1 MSSGLDPFVDGHGL
15 ASFFMTATLKQRIDL
30 VRHLIEFGRQ
40 IIVLTGPPA
49 SGKSTLLD
57 QITAH
62 EGRAWQVIRMTAG
75 PKLNGDTLIA
85 RLFEDLEIDDAEP
98 ATLGTI
104 RDAIAAA
111 SADGRTTILAID
123 DADALPADT
132 ASCLAALA
140 HVANPDAE
148 LKVLLTADSGE
159 SSIINQLQIET
170 EQHALLHVVEVP
182 RLSDEQTRE
191 MLQHRWRAA
200 YGEEPFP
207 FSDIEMAQVYQQ
219 AAGLPG
225 KAIVLARQ
233 IQIMSGGP
241 ASTERDPARRLL
253 LGGLIAIAVLIVIAL
268 INGTT
273 VREPEPALVELELP
287 DATIAA
293 APPLELPR
301 EPTVSAPRTLI
312 PSAPAPQPATEIAP
326 PPAPPA
332 GSEPPRAPSATPEAV
347 PEPTPAPATVAQTP
361 RPSPPV
367 AAQPQPAM
375 QPPAATKPPPPPRP
389 EAPRVA
395 PAAQKVAK
403 PAPPA
408 AKPPYSLA
416 WLKSQPKSG
425 YVLQLFGVR
434 DRAAAENFVRE
445 RKLAGESVV
454 LTTEHAGGPWYV
466 VLWGH
471 YPDRSAAQAAIG
483 DLPVKLA
490 GTSPWARPIK
500 SLE

>member
-1 MSSGLDPFVDGHGL
+1 MSSGLDPFVDGHGV
-15 ASFFMTATLKQRIDL
+15 ASYFTTATLKQRIDL

-49 SGKSTLLD
+49 AGKSTLLD
-57 QITAH
+57 QITTN
-62 EGRAWQVIRMTAG
+62 EGRPWHVIRMTAG
-75 PKLNGDTLIA
+75 PKLNGDTLIE
-85 RLFEDLEIDDAEP
+85 RLIEDLEIDDAEP
-98 ATLGTI
+98 ATLSTI

-132 ASCLAALA
+132 AGCLAALA

-148 LKVLLTADSGE
+148 LKILLTADSGE

-200 YGEEPFP
+200 YGDEPFP

-268 INGTT
+268 INGTM

-293 APPLELPR
+293 APPLEVPR
-301 EPTVSAPRTLI
+301 ERTVSAPETII
-312 PSAPAPQPATEIAP
+312 PSAPAPR
-326 PPAPPA
+326 PAPEAAPQP
-332 GSEPPRAPSATPEAV
+332 EPEPSAAPFAAPEAI
-347 PEPTPAPATVAQTP
+347 PAPAPEPVPAAQAP
-361 RPSPPV
+361 PPPV
-367 AAQPQPAM
+367 AAQPPPTI
-375 QPPAATKPPPPPRP
+375 QPPAATKPPPRR
-389 EAPRVA
+389 EAARVA
-395 PAAQKVAK
+395 PAPQKVAK
-403 PAPPA
+403 PAPTA

-416 WLKSQPKSG
+416 WLKAQPKSG

-445 RKLAGESVV
+445 RKLSSESVV

>member
-1 MSSGLDPFVDGHGL
+1 MSSGLDPFVDGHGV
-15 ASFFMTATLKQRIDL
+15 ASYFTTATLKQRIDL

-57 QITAH
+57 QITTN
-62 EGRAWQVIRMTAG
+62 EGRPWRVIRMTAG
-75 PKLNGDTLIA
+75 PKLNGDTLIE
-85 RLFEDLEIDDAEP
+85 RLIEDLEIDDAEP
-98 ATLGTI
+98 ATLSTI

-132 ASCLAALA
+132 AGCLAALA

-148 LKVLLTADSGE
+148 LKILLTADSGE

-200 YGEEPFP
+200 YGDEPFP

-268 INGTT
+268 INGTM

-293 APPLELPR
+293 APPLEVPR
-301 EPTVSAPRTLI
+301 ERTVSAPETII
-312 PSAPAPQPATEIAP
+312 PSAPAPR
-326 PPAPPA
+326 PAP
-332 GSEPPRAPSATPEAV
+332 EAT
-347 PEPTPAPATVAQTP
+347 PTPAPEPSAAPSAAPEAIPAPTPEPAPAAQAP
-361 RPSPPV
+361 PPPV
-367 AAQPQPAM
+367 AAQPPPTI
-375 QPPAATKPPPPPRP
+375 QPPAATKPPPRR
-389 EAPRVA
+389 EAARVA
-395 PAAQKVAK
+395 PAPQKVAK
-403 PAPPA
+403 PAPT
-408 AKPPYSLA
+408 AKKTPYSLA
-416 WLKSQPKSG
+416 WLKSQAKSG

-445 RKLAGESVV
+445 RKLADESIV

>member
-1 MSSGLDPFVDGHGL
+1 MSSGLDPFVDGRGV
-15 ASFFMTATLKQRIDL
+15 ASYFTTPTLKQRIDL

-57 QITAH
+57 QITAN
-62 EGRAWQVIRMTAG
+62 ESRPWQVIRMTAG
-75 PKLNGDTLIA
+75 PKLNGDTLIE
-85 RLFEDLEIDDAEP
+85 RLLEDLGIDAGEP
-98 ATLGTI
+98 ASLGTI
-104 RDAIAAA
+104 RDAIAGA

-132 ASCLAALA
+132 AGCLAALA

-159 SSIINQLQIET
+159 SAIINQLQIET

-182 RLSDEQTRE
+182 RLSDEQTQE
-191 MLQHRWRAA
+191 MLQHRWQAA
-200 YGEEPFP
+200 YGDEPFP
-207 FSDIEMAQVYQQ
+207 FSDIEMAQIYQQ

-233 IQIMSGGP
+233 VQIMSGGP

-253 LGGLIAIAVLIVIAL
+253 IGGLIAIAVLAVIAL
-268 INGTT
+268 INSTM
-273 VREPEPALVELELP
+273 VSEPEPALVELDLP
-287 DATIAA
+287 ADIIAV
-293 APPLELPR
+293 APTLEAPLEPQISTREPVLTPVPRPPVEPEFELPR
-301 EPTVSAPRTLI
+301 TSPPVSVSPPEPAPEPTNEAATGKPAQPL
-312 PSAPAPQPATEIAP
+312 PAPPVATVTSPAVQPAAP
-326 PPAPPA
+326 VKPPEPARREVEPPAPT
-332 GSEPPRAPSATPEAV
+332 PPKAEKPR
-347 PEPTPAPATVAQTP
+347 PAP
-361 RPSPPV
+361 
-367 AAQPQPAM
+367 
-375 QPPAATKPPPPPRP
+375 
-389 EAPRVA
+389 
-395 PAAQKVAK
+395 
-403 PAPPA
+403 

-434 DRAAAENFVRE
+434 DRTAAENFVRS

-454 LTTEHAGGPWYV
+454 LTTQHAGGPWYV

>member
-1 MSSGLDPFVDGHGL
+1 MSSGLDPFVDGHGV
-15 ASFFMTATLKQRIDL
+15 ASYFTTPTLKQRIDL

-40 IIVLTGPPA
+40 IIVLTGPPG

-57 QITAH
+57 QITAN
-62 EGRAWQVIRMTAG
+62 EGRPWQVVRMTAG
-75 PKLNGDTLIA
+75 PKLNGDTLIE
-85 RLFEDLEIDDAEP
+85 RLLEDLDIGRGEP
-98 ATLGTI
+98 ATLGAI
-104 RDAIAAA
+104 RDAIAGA
-111 SADGRTTILAID
+111 SADGQTTILAID

-140 HVANPDAE
+140 HVSNPDAE

-159 SSIINQLQIET
+159 SAIINQLQIET

-182 RLSDEQTRE
+182 RLSDEQTQE

-200 YGEEPFP
+200 YGDEPFP
-207 FSDIEMAQVYQQ
+207 FSDIEMAQIYQQ

-233 IQIMSGGP
+233 VQIMSGGP

-253 LGGLIAIAVLIVIAL
+253 IGGLIAIAVLVVIAL

-273 VREPEPALVELELP
+273 VSKPEPALVELDLP
-287 DATIAA
+287 EEIIAA
-293 APPLELPR
+293 AAPLEAPIEPMISPR
-301 EPTVSAPRTLI
+301 EPVTMPAAPVPAETEITLPPTPPRESPPPPEPPPEPAPEPASEAQAGTPAKAMPP
-312 PSAPAPQPATEIAP
+312 PSAAAAPSPAVQPAAP
-326 PPAPPA
+326 AKPPAPARREVEQPA
-332 GSEPPRAPSATPEAV
+332 RTPPKADK
-347 PEPTPAPATVAQTP
+347 P
-361 RPSPPV
+361 RP
-367 AAQPQPAM
+367 A
-375 QPPAATKPPPPPRP
+375 
-389 EAPRVA
+389 
-395 PAAQKVAK
+395 
-403 PAPPA
+403 A

-434 DRAAAENFVRE
+434 DRAAAENFVRS
-445 RKLAGESVV
+445 RKLTGESVV
-454 LTTEHAGGPWYV
+454 HTTQHAGGPWYV